1 MPLSVSK
8 SQKLNSLENIKLIET
23 ILNMKPVTQ
32 HDFQSIMKEKFR
44 GKWHINATPEMTKAY
59 TAIIRLTD
67 HFMYYTFNLADVSE
81 PFIRLHPSILLFETP
96 LVNDEPIAKSN
107 SILRSALDSEST
119 GTIQKIILN
128 KLTNDVI
135 FRSEFEGT
143 VIRYP
148 HFEQNKLAESSKMS
162 MRLQEYAPYIV
173 NQVYANDLL
182 PQFDDVAVNDVMRRF
197 VALVSNLHLL
207 HNSQR

>member
-23 ILNMKPVTQ
+23 ILNMKPITQ
-32 HDFQSIMKEKFR
+32 DDFQSIMKEKFLNN
-44 GKWHINATPEMTKAY
+44 WHINAKPGMTKAY

-67 HFMYYTFNLADVSE
+67 HFIYYTFNLADVSE
-81 PFIRLHPSILLFETP
+81 SFINLHPSILLFETP
-96 LVNDEPIAKSN
+96 LVNDEPIAQSN
-107 SILRSALDSEST
+107 SILESAVDSEST
-119 GTIQKIILN
+119 DTIQKIILN
-128 KLTNDVI
+128 KLKNDVV
-135 FRSEFEGT
+135 FRSEFEST

-148 HFEQNKLAESSKMS
+148 HFEQNKLAESSKMY

-173 NQVYANDLL
+173 NQVYAHDLL
-182 PQFDDVAVNDVMRRF
+182 PQFDDIAVNDVMRRF

-207 HNSQR
+207 SNSEK